1 MRRRPKGTLAPAA
14 NWHESASCLIPW
26 HRNAALIYSLAV
38 ETFMDG
44 DGDGIGDFAGL
55 TRRLDYLES
64 LGVDALWLSPSS
76 RRQTVTTAMTW
87 RTTTASTHGWG
98 RAVILPTS

>member
-1 MRRRPKGTLAPAA
+1 
-14 NWHESASCLIPW
+14 
-26 HRNAALIYSLAV
+26 
-38 ETFMDG
+38 MDG

-64 LGVDALWLSPSS
+64 LGVDALWLSPSQPSPNRDDGYDVAYYYGIDS
-76 RRQTVTTAMTW
+76 RL
-87 RTTTASTHGWG
+87 G